1 MYYFYAIGV
10 TKTKY
15 GVKRK
20 MGKELE
26 DNLWVD
32 EVLNGKTE
40 FFARLVDR
48 YKDRVFALVIGL
60 LKQKEDA
67 EEITQD
73 IFVKIFRALPKFQR
87 KAKFSTWLYRIA
99 YNECISRLRKKKV
112 YMMSVEN
119 TNTNGLVSYQESSE
133 QWQEAELQSKL
144 LQKALNKLAESE
156 RALVHYFY
164 FEDLTVDEICQINGL
179 TASNVKTKLFRIRKK
194 LFKEMA
200 VNNNNIL
207 A

>member
-1 MYYFYAIGV
+1 
-10 TKTKY
+10 
-15 GVKRK
+15 

-40 FFARLVDR
+40 SFSLLVDR

-60 LKQKEDA
+60 LKHKEDA

-73 IFVKIFRALPKFQR
+73 IFVKIFGALPKFQH

-112 YMMSVEN
+112 QMVSVEN
-119 TNTNGLVSYQESSE
+119 NYTNGLVSYQDNSE
-133 QWQEAELQSKL
+133 NWQEAEIRSKML
-144 LQKALNKLAESE
+144 HQALHKLPEND
-156 RALVHYFY
+156 RALVHFFY
-164 FEDLTVDEICQINGL
+164 FEDLSVEEICQINGL
-179 TASNVKTKLFRIRKK
+179 SASNVKTRLFRIRKK
-194 LFKEMA
+194 LFNEMS
-200 VNNNNIL
+200 VNNSTIL